1 MNEDQ
6 MGFSPRAVLGRG
18 PKAYEDKLDA
28 VVCAAV
34 AIACL
39 NRKAKA
45 FGDADSAIWVPI
57 AET

>member
-6 MGFSPRAVLGRG
+6 MSFGPRAVLGRSL
-18 PKAYEDKLDA
+18 KAYEDKLDA
-28 VVCAAV
+28 IVCAAV

-39 NRKAKA
+39 NGIAKA

>member
-1 MNEDQ
+1 VSTPP
-6 MGFSPRAVLGRG
+6 SPRAVLGRSL
-18 PKAYEDKLDA
+18 KAYEDKLDA
-28 VVCAAV
+28 IVCAAV

-39 NRKAKA
+39 NGIAKA